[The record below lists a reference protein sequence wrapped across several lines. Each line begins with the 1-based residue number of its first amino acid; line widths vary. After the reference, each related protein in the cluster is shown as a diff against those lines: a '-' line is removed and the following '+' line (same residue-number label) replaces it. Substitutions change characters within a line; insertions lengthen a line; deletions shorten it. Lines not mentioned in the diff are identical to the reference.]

1 MGYQHPP
8 FNNLELICFLIPNHP
23 MSIVIRLSE
32 REKDMANHRIIKG
45 FERSK
50 EFEIEVDGEKI
61 TAFQGET
68 IASALIG
75 AGRQT
80 FRRTPKKNQP
90 RGLYC
95 GIGLCYECM
104 MVVDGVPNTRA
115 CQTLATPGCRVETQ
129 EGLGKRGKGN

>member
-1 MGYQHPP
+1 
-8 FNNLELICFLIPNHP
+8 
-23 MSIVIRLSE
+23 
-32 REKDMANHRIIKG
+32 MANRRIQKG

-50 EFEIEVDGEKI
+50 KFEIEVNGEKI
-61 TAFQGET
+61 TAFEGET

-75 AGRQT
+75 AGKHT

-90 RGLYC
+90 RGFYC

-115 CQTLATPGCRVETQ
+115 CQTLAAPGCRVETQ